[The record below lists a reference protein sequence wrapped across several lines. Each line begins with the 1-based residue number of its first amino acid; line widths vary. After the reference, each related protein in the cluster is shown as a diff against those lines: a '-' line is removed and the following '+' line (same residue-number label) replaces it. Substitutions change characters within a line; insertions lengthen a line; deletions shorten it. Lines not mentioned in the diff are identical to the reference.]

1 VANCAA
7 ETMQLTSTDEEN
19 LRIFERKKRIL
30 GPRRTEEGDYR
41 TLIVGFVKTQRLRWF
56 RHIQRRDPQHTRR
69 EIMNWKSVE
78 ERPKGRPRIRWEDQ
92 INEDTRR
99 IGIEGWRSK
108 IHDRKTWA
116 KPENTAEYRG
126 RAQE

>member
-1 VANCAA
+1 MRLQNTNSRVCENTSAA
-7 ETMQLTSTDEEN
+7 VVSPHTKKGSTAH
-19 LRIFERKKRIL
+19 KKKNR
-30 GPRRTEEGDYR
+30 
-41 TLIVGFVKTQRLRWF
+41 
-56 RHIQRRDPQHTRR
+56 
-69 EIMNWKSVE
+69 NWKSVE
-78 ERPKGRPRIRWEDQ
+78 ERPKGEPRIRWEDQ

-116 KPENTAEYRG
+116 KPGNTAEYRG

>member
-1 VANCAA
+1 
-7 ETMQLTSTDEEN
+7 MQLTSTDEEN

-108 IHDRKTWA
+108 IHDIQDLGKAR
-116 KPENTAEYRG
+116 EHG
-126 RAQE
+126 RI